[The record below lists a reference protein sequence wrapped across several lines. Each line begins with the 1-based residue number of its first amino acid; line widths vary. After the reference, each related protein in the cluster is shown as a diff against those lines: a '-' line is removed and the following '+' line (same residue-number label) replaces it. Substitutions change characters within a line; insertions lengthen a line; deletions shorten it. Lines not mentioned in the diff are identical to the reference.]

1 MKTMT
6 LSDLIIMR
14 NYLAQQSV
22 VGLALGILLAFVME
36 NPYIVSP
43 LITVGGTCAITV
55 LALDERN
62 GWERYRLAMP
72 ISRANVVYGR
82 YASLAIAVAVG
93 LVVGLV
99 ASPAAMVLA
108 SAFMAMGY
116 DVNGMRALG
125 EGIDP
130 GAYTL
135 SASMGLLFITVAL
148 AVTLNATS
156 AAVAEAA
163 YIAAEL
169 ENAYPDLWSETI
181 RGLLVHSARW
191 SRAMID
197 RYSPEGSP
205 EDTSTKGRRRLLRAC
220 GYGIPDL
227 TVQSNARRTAST
239 SLFKRPY
246 IRMR

>member
-14 NYLAQQSV
+14 KYLAQQSV
-22 VGLALGILLAFVME
+22 VGLALGIVLAFVME

-43 LITVGGTCAITV
+43 LISVTVGGTCAITV
-55 LALDERN
+55 LALNELN

-99 ASPAAMVLA
+99 ASPAAMALA

-116 DVNGMRALG
+116 DVNGVRALG

-130 GAYTL
+130 EAYTL

-148 AVTLNATS
+148 AVTLPLTMQPGMTKAVRFIPMLIALVVILAS
-156 AAVAEAA
+156 AAIGSNRTRFVA
-163 YIAAEL
+163 
-169 ENAYPDLWSETI
+169 N
-181 RGLLVHSARW
+181 R
-191 SRAMID
+191 
-197 RYSPEGSP
+197 
-205 EDTSTKGRRRLLRAC
+205 C
-220 GYGIPDL
+220 
-227 TVQSNARRTAST
+227 
-239 SLFKRPY
+239 
-246 IRMR
+246 

>member
-1 MKTMT
+1 MKAMI

-14 NYLAQQSV
+14 EYLAQQSAI
-22 VGLALGILLAFVME
+22 GLAVGVLLAFVTE

-43 LITVGGTCAITV
+43 FISVMVGGTCAITV

-62 GWERYRLAMP
+62 GWERYRIAMP

-99 ASPAAMVLA
+99 ASLAAMALA

-116 DVNGMRALG
+116 DVDGVRALG

-135 SASMGLLFITVAL
+135 SASMGLLLITVAL
-148 AVTLNATS
+148 AVTLPLAMRSGMTKAVRFIPMLIALVVILVS
-156 AAVAEAA
+156 AAIGSNGTRLVAEFLDGIFADPSGPTMLAVASAA
-163 YIAAEL
+163 ASIALYAASAAIAARLYEAREL
-169 ENAYPDLWSETI
+169 
-181 RGLLVHSARW
+181 
-191 SRAMID
+191 
-197 RYSPEGSP
+197 
-205 EDTSTKGRRRLLRAC
+205 
-220 GYGIPDL
+220 
-227 TVQSNARRTAST
+227 
-239 SLFKRPY
+239 
-246 IRMR
+246 

>member
-1 MKTMT
+1 MKAMI

-14 NYLAQQSV
+14 EYLAQQSAI
-22 VGLALGILLAFVME
+22 GLALGVLLAFVTE

-43 LITVGGTCAITV
+43 LISVTVGGTCAFAV

-62 GWERYRLAMP
+62 GWERYRIAMP

-99 ASPAAMVLA
+99 ASLAAMA

-116 DVNGMRALG
+116 DVDGVRALG

-135 SASMGLLFITVAL
+135 SASMGLLLITVAL
-148 AVTLNATS
+148 AVTLPLAMRSGMTKAVRFIPMLIALVVILVS
-156 AAVAEAA
+156 AAIGSNGTRLVAEFLDGIFADPSGPAMLAVAGAA
-163 YIAAEL
+163 ASIALYAASAAIAARLYEAREL
-169 ENAYPDLWSETI
+169 
-181 RGLLVHSARW
+181 
-191 SRAMID
+191 
-197 RYSPEGSP
+197 
-205 EDTSTKGRRRLLRAC
+205 
-220 GYGIPDL
+220 
-227 TVQSNARRTAST
+227 
-239 SLFKRPY
+239 
-246 IRMR
+246 

>member
-1 MKTMT
+1 MKAMI

-14 NYLAQQSV
+14 EYLAQQSAI
-22 VGLALGILLAFVME
+22 GLALGVLLAFVTE

-43 LITVGGTCAITV
+43 LISVTVGGTCAITV

-62 GWERYRLAMP
+62 GWERYRIAMP

-99 ASPAAMVLA
+99 ASLAAMALA

-116 DVNGMRALG
+116 DVDGVRALG

-135 SASMGLLFITVAL
+135 SASMGLLLITVAL
-148 AVTLNATS
+148 AVTLPLAMRSGMTKAVRFIPMLIALVVILVS
-156 AAVAEAA
+156 AAIGSNGTRLVAEFLDGIFADPSGPTMLAVASAA
-163 YIAAEL
+163 ASIALYAASAAIAARLYEAREL
-169 ENAYPDLWSETI
+169 
-181 RGLLVHSARW
+181 
-191 SRAMID
+191 
-197 RYSPEGSP
+197 
-205 EDTSTKGRRRLLRAC
+205 
-220 GYGIPDL
+220 
-227 TVQSNARRTAST
+227 
-239 SLFKRPY
+239 
-246 IRMR
+246 